1 MTTDISIKK
10 ETITEAAMRRF
21 SHFGV
26 NKTTLNE
33 IASDLN
39 ISKTALFYYFN
50 DKEALIIAVFEKLV
64 EDFLSSY
71 KEKITDDTSAEDAL
85 FLLIDSKQ
93 EFYKNNMQL
102 ALQAGSV
109 QIDHRSTRIM
119 KPIVKAQKDTRQII
133 SSLIDKGIRK
143 GHFQDVDSKKVAAI
157 ILETIQSH
165 EICLKHS
172 SPFPSEKDLDDLAKK
187 QKQTIQLFFSGINQ
201 VASENQ
207 HS

>member
-1 MTTDISIKK
+1 MTSDISIKK

-33 IASDLN
+33 IAKDLN
-39 ISKTALFYYFN
+39 ISKTSLFYYFE
-50 DKEALIIAVFEKLV
+50 DKEGLIIAVFEKLV
-64 EDFLSSY
+64 DDFFISY
-71 KEKITDDTSAEDAL
+71 KEKISPNSTAEEAL
-85 FLLIDSKQ
+85 LLLIDTKQ

-109 QIDHRSTRIM
+109 QIDRSSSKII
-119 KPIVKAQKDTRQII
+119 KPIIKAQIKTREII
-133 SSLIDKGIRK
+133 AGLIETGIKKGNL
-143 GHFQDVDSKKVAAI
+143 QQVDSNKVASI

-172 SPFPSEKDLDDLAKK
+172 SPFPSEKDLDELAEK
-187 QKQTIQLFFSGINQ
+187 QKDTIRLFFSGIKNQ
-201 VASENQ
+201 PSTDN
-207 HS
+207 